1 MQAQSLE
8 MDEIRKFMAKNEK
21 NEPFTEVRQ
30 LFIHIKIKA
39 LDLGLFSPVAYRELH
54 LPS

>member
-30 LFIHIKIKA
+30 FIH
-39 LDLGLFSPVAYRELH
+39 
-54 LPS
+54 